1 MDSII
6 VLRKRL
12 KQALSAEKR
21 PAERTVPRGRGR
33 RQRPSSGAFHND
45 LVLWCSFLECRRSL
59 DRAVVNSTYAESTY
73 AKVYDK
79 VPSFILSFLPL
90 AV

>member
-12 KQALSAEKR
+12 KQAFSAEQR
-21 PAERTVPRGRGR
+21 PAERTVPRGRGGL
-33 RQRPSSGAFHND
+33 QRTSSGAFHDD
-45 LVLWCSFLECRRSL
+45 LVLVSAFWECRRSL
-59 DRAVVNSTYAESTY
+59 DRAVSSTYAESTY

-79 VPSFILSFLPL
+79 VPSFLLSFPPL

>member
-1 MDSII
+1 MGSII

-12 KQALSAEKR
+12 KQAFSAEKR

-33 RQRPSSGAFHND
+33 RRRESCDFHDDLPLVCAF
-45 LVLWCSFLECRRSL
+45 WECRRSL
-59 DRAVVNSTYAESTY
+59 DRAVSSTYAESTY

-79 VPSFILSFLPL
+79 VPSFVLSFLPL

>member
-12 KQALSAEKR
+12 KQAFSAEQR
-21 PAERTVPRGRGR
+21 PAERTVPRGRGGL
-33 RQRPSSGAFHND
+33 QRTSSGAFHDD
-45 LVLWCSFLECRRSL
+45 LVLVSAFWECRRSL

-79 VPSFILSFLPL
+79 VPSFVLSFLPL

>member
-12 KQALSAEKR
+12 KQAFSAERR

-45 LVLWCSFLECRRSL
+45 LVLVCAFWECRRSL
-59 DRAVVNSTYAESTY
+59 DRAVRSTYAESTY
-73 AKVYDK
+73 AKVYDN
-79 VPSFILSFLPL
+79 VSSFVLSFPPLP
-90 AV
+90 V